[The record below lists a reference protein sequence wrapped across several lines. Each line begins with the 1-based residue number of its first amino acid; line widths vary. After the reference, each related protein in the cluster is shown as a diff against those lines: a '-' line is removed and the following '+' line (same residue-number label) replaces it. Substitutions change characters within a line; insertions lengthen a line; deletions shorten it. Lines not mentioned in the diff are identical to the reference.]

1 MNPFERLTNNLKTR
15 CVYFDTCININGNTY
30 DCEIKFEQ
38 DLMLVSDLSG
48 NSLFKCY
55 LFEITCISDF
65 LFSCQHY
72 NTNSKQYQY
81 ATIHIPNFIHDDL
94 DYEDFLV

>member
-1 MNPFERLTNNLKTR
+1 MNPFEWLASNLKTR
-15 CVYFDTCININGNTY
+15 CAYFDTCININGYTY

-55 LFEITCISDF
+55 LFEITCISEY

-72 NTNSKQYQY
+72 NTNSKQYEY
-81 ATIHIPNFIHDDL
+81 ATIHVPNFVDHDL
-94 DYEDFLV
+94 DYEDYSF